1 MLSVRGLQIAAIRRR
16 ERPSL
21 SVGASQHLTQE
32 AEEGGAVSG
41 VAEARPANG
50 NGISPTAADEPCPE
64 GFGTSVA
71 ASASEDVRSSEE
83 ARFPLNPCVNI
94 VQARTIAGSRMFE
107 PVLALYPIP
116 NGTFRPV

>member
-1 MLSVRGLQIAAIRRR
+1 MSAYGLQIAAIRRR

-32 AEEGGAVSG
+32 VEEGGAVSG

-50 NGISPTAADEPCPE
+50 NGLSSSAADEPCPE
-64 GFGTSVA
+64 GFGTSIA

-83 ARFPLNPCVNI
+83 ARFPLNLCVNI
-94 VQARTIAGSRMFE
+94 VQAWTTAGLRMFGC
-107 PVLALYPIP
+107 AGPIP
-116 NGTFRPV
+116 NGSV